1 MPLDFER
8 EYVELYQK
16 VDQFKRLYQLGDR
29 EKEGELRRLQR
40 ELRKKAREIYK
51 KLDPWSKVL
60 VARHP
65 QRPHTMDYISLT
77 FKDFIELHGDRC
89 FGDDKSIVAG
99 FAYFDGVPVAVIGHE
114 KGRSTKE
121 KMERNFG
128 MPHPEGYRK
137 AIRVAKLAE
146 KYNMPVITFVDTP
159 GAYPGIGAEER
170 GQSEAIAQSLYTFGY
185 LKVPSIAVVI
195 GEGGSGGALALA
207 VANRILMLE
216 NAIYSVISP
225 EGCAAILWKDQSK
238 VKEASHALKLTAQDL
253 LKLGVIDYIVPE
265 PLGASHI
272 DPKRSAKVLKYFLR
286 KCLRELISKSGQD
299 ILKDR
304 IKKFESMGAF
314 LEQ

>member
-137 AIRVAKLAE
+137 AIRVARLAE

-314 LEQ
+314 WEQ

>member
-1 MPLDFER
+1 MPLEFEK
-8 EYVELYQK
+8 EHLELYQK
-16 VDQFKRLYQLGDR
+16 IDQLRRLYQLG
-29 EKEGELRRLQR
+29 EKDKEAELRKLQR
-40 ELRKKAREIYK
+40 EFRKNAKELYK
-51 KLDPWSKVL
+51 KLDPWSRVL
-60 VARHP
+60 IARHP
-65 QRPHTMDYISLT
+65 QRPHTVDYIS
-77 FKDFIELHGDRC
+77 FIFRDFTELHGDRC
-89 FGDDKSIVAG
+89 FGDDRSIVAG
-99 FAYFDGVPVAVIGHE
+99 FAYLDNMPVAIIGHE

-121 KMERNFG
+121 KMDRNFG

-146 KYNMPVITFVDTP
+146 KYRMPVITFVDTP

-170 GQSEAIAQSLYTFGY
+170 GQSEAIARSLYTFGY

-238 VKEASHALKLTAQDL
+238 VKEASAALKLTAHDL

-272 DPKRSAKVLKYFLR
+272 DPKRSARVLKYFLR
-286 KCLRELISKSGQD
+286 RCLKELINRSPEE
-299 ILKDR
+299 ILSER
-304 IKKFESMGAF
+304 IKKFERMGDF
-314 LEQ
+314 LEK

>member
-1 MPLDFER
+1 MILEFER
-8 EYVELYQK
+8 EYLELYQK
-16 VDQFKRLYQLGDR
+16 VDQLRRLYRLGHK
-29 EKEGELRRLQR
+29 EKEEELRRLQR
-40 ELRKKAREIYK
+40 ELRKKAKEIYK
-51 KLDPWSKVL
+51 RLDPWDKVL
-60 VARHP
+60 LARHS
-65 QRPHTMDYISLT
+65 QRPRTLDYINLI
-77 FKDFIELHGDRC
+77 FKDFTELHGDRC
-89 FGDDKSIVAG
+89 FGDDKSIVSG
-99 FAYFDGVPVAVIGHE
+99 FAYFDGMPVAVIGHE
-114 KGRSTKE
+114 KGKTTKE

-146 KYNMPVITFVDTP
+146 KYRMPVITFVDTP

-170 GQSEAIAQSLYTFGY
+170 GQSEAIAESLYTFGY

-207 VANRILMLE
+207 VANRVLMLE

-238 VKEASHALKLTAQDL
+238 VKEASLALKLTAQDL

-272 DPKRSAKVLKYFLR
+272 DPIRSARVLKYFLR
-286 KCLRELISKSGQD
+286 KCLRELISKSPQE
-299 ILKDR
+299 ILRER
-304 IKKFESMGAF
+304 IEKFANMGAF

>member
-1 MPLDFER
+1 MILEFER
-8 EYVELYQK
+8 EYLELYQK
-16 VDQFKRLYQLGDR
+16 VDQLRRLYRLGHK
-29 EKEGELRRLQR
+29 EKEEELRRLQR
-40 ELRKKAREIYK
+40 ELRKKAKEIYK
-51 KLDPWSKVL
+51 RLDPWDKVL
-60 VARHP
+60 LARHS
-65 QRPHTMDYISLT
+65 QRPRTLDYINLI
-77 FKDFIELHGDRC
+77 FKDFTELHGDRC
-89 FGDDKSIVAG
+89 FGDDKSIVSG
-99 FAYFDGVPVAVIGHE
+99 FAYFDGMPVAVIGHE
-114 KGRSTKE
+114 KGKTTKE

-146 KYNMPVITFVDTP
+146 KYRMPVITFVDTP

-170 GQSEAIAQSLYTFGY
+170 GQSEAIAESLYTFGY

-207 VANRILMLE
+207 VANRVLMLE

-238 VKEASHALKLTAQDL
+238 VKEASLALKLTAQDL

-272 DPKRSAKVLKYFLR
+272 DPIRSARVLKYFLR
-286 KCLRELISKSGQD
+286 KCLRELISKSPQE
-299 ILKDR
+299 ILRER
-304 IKKFESMGAF
+304 IEKFASMGAF